1 MTDAP
6 TTTARAADT
15 LTTDDTLIGGLPLDE
30 LLLWSSI
37 AIIVMAGIYNTS
49 LFLIS
54 RRRFRRSRGPRE
66 QRCYVFLLACLNEE
80 KVLAESLA
88 RITALPARNTL
99 ALVIDDASDDRTADI
114 ARAACAAH
122 PGTVH
127 LLRRQLP
134 NARKGKGAA
143 LNAGIAHL
151 RSSGLLD
158 GRDPRDVIVCVVDAD
173 GRLDPH
179 VVQAVDPYFDNP
191 RTGGTQIGVRMYNR
205 HKGLLARLQDMEFVI
220 YGDIFQSARRYIG
233 SVGMGGNGQF
243 MRLAA
248 LDTLLGPD
256 GSGPWS
262 DSLTEDL
269 DLGVRLI
276 ARGWTNQHCT
286 SAAVSQQAVLDVRR
300 LVRQRSRWF
309 QGHLQSAGLVPL
321 IVKEV
326 PTRAAVDL
334 LYHLSSPV
342 LILLTSLLPVSFL
355 VAVAGT
361 AVGSIEA
368 GRPLISP
375 MWVIGPYV
383 LSFTAAYVYGW
394 VYSRREQGLGLVRAV
409 LLSHVFIFYGYIW
422 FAAGWWGLWRMITGK
437 RTWLKTART

>member
-1 MTDAP
+1 MIT
-6 TTTARAADT
+6 
-15 LTTDDTLIGGLPLDE
+15 E
-30 LLLWSSI
+30 LLLWSAI
-37 AIIVMAGIYNTS
+37 AIIVMAGCYNAT
-49 LFLIS
+49 LFVLS
-54 RRRFRRSRGPRE
+54 RRRIRRAHGPRR
-66 QRCYVFLLACLNEE
+66 QRLYVFLLACLNEE
-80 KVLAESLA
+80 RVLAESLA
-88 RITALPARNTL
+88 RITGLPAGNFM
-99 ALVIDDASDDRTADI
+99 ALVIDDASDDGTAEI
-114 ARAACAAH
+114 ARAAARAT
-122 PGTVH
+122 PGRVQLLQRH
-127 LLRRQLP
+127 LPDARR
-134 NARKGKGAA
+134 GKGAA
-143 LNAGIAHL
+143 LNAGIRHL

-158 GRDPRDVIVCVVDAD
+158 GYDPHDVIVCVVDAD

-205 HKGLLARLQDMEFVI
+205 DKGLLARLQDMEFVI

-248 LDTLLGPD
+248 LDTLMGAD
-256 GSGPWS
+256 GGGPWS

-276 ARGWTNQHCT
+276 AGGWTNQHCT
-286 SAAVSQQAVLDVRR
+286 TAAVSQQAVLDVRR

-321 IVKEV
+321 ILREV

-342 LILLTSLLPVSFL
+342 LILLTSLLPLSFL
-355 VAVAGT
+355 VALTGT
-361 AVGSIEA
+361 AIGSVQA

-375 MWVIGPYV
+375 LWVLGPYV
-383 LSFTAAYVYGW
+383 LSFTAAYAYAF
-394 VYSRREQGLGLVRAV
+394 VYSRRERGLGLLRAV
-409 LLSHVFIFYGYIW
+409 LLSHVFVFYGYIW
-422 FAAGWWGLWRMITGK
+422 FAAGWWGLWRMLTGK
-437 RTWLKTART
+437 QTWLKTART

>member
-1 MTDAP
+1 M
-6 TTTARAADT
+6 
-15 LTTDDTLIGGLPLDE
+15 ISE
-30 LLLWSSI
+30 VLLGSSI
-37 AIIVMAGIYNTS
+37 AIIVMAGCYNS
-49 LFLIS
+49 ALFVLS
-54 RRRFRRSRGPRE
+54 RVRVRRRRGPRA
-66 QRCYVFLLACLNEE
+66 QRLYVFLLACLNEE

-88 RITALPARNTL
+88 RITGLPAGNFI
-99 ALVIDDASDDRTADI
+99 ALVIDDASDDRTSDV
-114 ARAACAAH
+114 ARAADSDR
-122 PGTVH
+122 VR
-127 LLRRQLP
+127 LLRRELP

-143 LNAGIAHL
+143 LNAGIRHL
-151 RSSGLLD
+151 RESGLLD
-158 GRDPRDVIVCVVDAD
+158 GHDPRDVIVCVVDAD
-173 GRLDPH
+173 GRLDQH

-191 RTGGTQIGVRMYNR
+191 RTGATQIGVRMYNR

-248 LDTLLGPD
+248 LDTLMSED
-256 GSGPWS
+256 GKGPWS

-286 SAAVSQQAVLDVRR
+286 TAAVSQQAVLDVRR

-321 IVKEV
+321 ILREV
-326 PTRAAVDL
+326 PGRAAVDL

-342 LILLTSLLPVSFL
+342 LILLTSLLPVSFI
-355 VAVAGT
+355 VATAG
-361 AVGSIEA
+361 AVVGSVQA
-368 GRPLISP
+368 GHPLFSP

-383 LSFTAAYVYGW
+383 LSFTAAYAYGW
-394 VYSRREQGLGLVRAV
+394 VYSRREQGLGLVRAI
-409 LLSHVFIFYGYIW
+409 LLSHVFVIYGYIW
-422 FAAGWWGLWRMITGK
+422 FAAGWWGLWRMLTGK
-437 RTWLKTART
+437 QTWLKTART